1 MNRFTLRSIV
11 VLVAGFIALAARPAL
26 SKDEPGPARK
36 ISAEEAKMDPEMGAR
51 IDRLVKASIDRGDM
65 SGCVVLIGRKAG
77 IAFEKA
83 YGNRQ
88 VEPSVEPMT
97 TDTLF
102 DMASLTKPL
111 ATASSVMILV
121 ERGQIRLSDKVAK
134 FFPDF
139 AANDK
144 GDVTVENLLTHS
156 SGLIPDNPIGD
167 YDDGWKSAEKHIC
180 NLKLL
185 TPPGSTFKYSDVNFI
200 LLGKIVEKVSGKP
213 ENEFVK
219 EEIYDRLGM
228 HDTGYHPSDELKKR
242 AETTEK
248 RDDKWIKGE
257 VHDPRAYALQGV
269 AGHAGLFS
277 TAEDLAIYAQ
287 MMLQKGRRGGVQIL
301 SEATFEEMI
310 RPRDIDG
317 QRRALGWDN
326 RSGYSRNRGELMSDR
341 AFGHGGFT
349 GTSMWIDPDLN
360 LFVIFLGD
368 RLHPDGKGEVNDL
381 AGRIGS
387 IACGALLDLP
397 VEREARA
404 VRSLVKAAPL
414 NSLVKPAEPNEKAK
428 ADEQKERGK
437 KEPSPSPSLKG
448 RGNEGSTGDE
458 EPAEDKAK
466 KEEKDIE
473 DEKSHKQKDEKAEK
487 EEQPQEEPKAV
498 GEVKGMRLGIDM
510 LAADD
515 FKLLKKKR
523 VGLIT
528 NQTGLDST
536 GVTTIDRLKNAPGV
550 TLVSLFSPEH
560 GIRGVLDHDGIPDS
574 VDEKTGLPIYSLYG
588 KRRWPTKAQL
598 EDIDVL
604 VFDVQD
610 VGARFYTNT
619 ATMALSMKAA
629 ADAGKEFVVL
639 DRPDPIGGTIVE
651 GPLLDGVKESFV
663 GIHNIPIRYGLT
675 IGELAKMYAK
685 ERNLKVKLTVVK
697 MKGWQRDSYLFE
709 TGMTW
714 TNPSP
719 NMRSMRAAAL
729 YTGVGVIEYTNI
741 SVGRGTN
748 TPFELLGAPWINE
761 RDLAFEVNAA
771 SPPGVKVLP
780 VRFTPTDSKFK
791 GQECHGLSIFI
802 TDLKEFKPF
811 EFGLVIM
818 HSLHKL
824 YPTSWEPQ
832 RMLKLLG
839 SKKIYQQVV
848 AGDDVP
854 TILKAV
860 EKDVDE
866 FQARKKEFEI
876 YK

>member
-1 MNRFTLRSIV
+1 MKRHTIRMIMLTV
-11 VLVAGFIALAARPAL
+11 VCTATCALHVMAKDSPA
-26 SKDEPGPARK
+26 EK
-36 ISAEEAKMDPEMGAR
+36 ISWKKAGMNPAIEGLIEKAVTPEIEQGN
-51 IDRLVKASIDRGDM
+51 L
-65 SGCVVLIGRKAG
+65 SGCVVLIGRREG
-77 IAFEKA
+77 IVFEHA

-97 TDTLF
+97 IDTLF

-111 ATASSVMILV
+111 ATATSIMILV
-121 ERGQIRLSDKVAK
+121 ERGQLRISDKVSK

-139 AANDK
+139 AANGK
-144 GDVTVENLLTHS
+144 EDVTVENLLTHS
-156 SGLIPDNPIGD
+156 SGLIPDNPVKD

-213 ENEFVK
+213 EDEFVK
-219 EEIYDRLGM
+219 EEIYSKLGM
-228 HDTGYHPSDELKKR
+228 HDTGYNPSDELRKR

-248 RDDKWIKGE
+248 RGDKWIKGE
-257 VHDPRAYALQGV
+257 VHDPRAYALKGV

-277 TAEDLAIYAQ
+277 TAEDLAVYGQ
-287 MMLQKGRRGGVQIL
+287 MYLGKGRRGDVRIL
-301 SEATFEEMI
+301 GEATFEEMI

-317 QRRALGWDN
+317 SRRALGWDN
-326 RSGYSRNRGELMSDR
+326 HTGYSRNRGELMSDR

-349 GTSMWIDPDLN
+349 GTSMWIDPELN
-360 LFVIFLGD
+360 LYIIFLGD

-397 VEREARA
+397 VHREIRQ
-404 VRSLVKAAPL
+404 VRSLAKAPPL
-414 NSLVKPAEPNEKAK
+414 NVVKSSEKEPAPSTSEKKDSSPAPS
-428 ADEQKERGK
+428 K
-437 KEPSPSPSLKG
+437 KEK
-448 RGNEGSTGDE
+448 RDAGSTGDKQ
-458 EPAEDKAK
+458 PKEDAK
-466 KEEKDIE
+466 K
-473 DEKSHKQKDEKAEK
+473 QAK
-487 EEQPQEEPKAV
+487 EEQPQEEPTAI
-498 GEVKGMRLGIDM
+498 GEVKGLRLGIDM
-510 LAADD
+510 LVADD
-515 FKLLKKKR
+515 FKQLKKKR

-560 GIRGVLDHDGIPDS
+560 GIRGVLDHDNITDS
-574 VDEKTGLPIYSLYG
+574 VDEKSGLPVYSLYG
-588 KRRWPTKAQL
+588 KRRWPTKSQL
-598 EDIDVL
+598 DEIDAL

-610 VGARFYTNT
+610 VGVRYYTNT

-629 ADAGKEFVVL
+629 AEAGKEFFVL
-639 DRPDPIGGTIVE
+639 DRPNPIGGEIIE

-663 GIHNIPIRYGLT
+663 GIHNLPIRYGLT

-685 ERNLKVKLTVVK
+685 ERKLDVKLTVVQLE
-697 MKGWQRDSYLFE
+697 GWHRDTYLFD
-709 TGMTW
+709 TNMTW

-729 YTGVGVIEYTNI
+729 YPGIGVMEYTNL

-761 RDLAFEVNAA
+761 RDLAYVVNEAKPA
-771 SPPGVKVLP
+771 GVKVLP

-802 TDLKEFKPF
+802 TDLNAFRPF
-811 EFGLVIM
+811 ELGLVIM

-824 YPTSWEPQ
+824 YPTTWEPQ
-832 RMLKLLG
+832 RLLKLLG
-839 SKKIYQQVV
+839 SKKIYQQLVDGEDV
-848 AGDDVP
+848 AL
-854 TILKAV
+854 ILKSV
-860 EKDVDE
+860 NEDVSTFRDR
-866 FQARKKEFEI
+866 RKQFLL
-876 YK
+876 YQ

>member
-1 MNRFTLRSIV
+1 MLRSIV
-11 VLVAGFIALAARPAL
+11 VLVAGFAALAGPPAL

-36 ISAEEAKMDPEMGAR
+36 ISAEEAKMDPEMGGR
-51 IDRLVKASIDRGDM
+51 IDALVKASIDRGDM

-88 VEPSVEPMT
+88 VEPQPESMT

-111 ATASSVMILV
+111 ATATSVMILV
-121 ERGQIRLSDKVAK
+121 QRGQIRLSDKVAK

-167 YDDGWKSAEKHIC
+167 YDDGWMSAEKHIC

-185 TPPGSTFKYSDVNFI
+185 TPPGSTFRYSDVNFI

-228 HDTGYHPSDELKKR
+228 RETGYNPPDELKKR

-257 VHDPRAYALQGV
+257 VHDPRAYALKGV

-277 TAEDLAIYAQ
+277 TAEDLAIYGQ
-287 MMLQKGRRGGVQIL
+287 MMLQKGRRRGVQIL

-310 RPRDIDG
+310 RPRDIGG

-326 RSGYSRNRGELMSDR
+326 HSGYSRNRGELMSDR

-381 AGRIGS
+381 AGRISS

-404 VRSLVKAAPL
+404 LRSLVKAPPL
-414 NSLVKPAEPNEKAK
+414 NSLTKPVEKNDATK
-428 ADEQKERGK
+428 SPKDDKPGETQKTDTSPAPSATEK
-437 KEPSPSPSLKG
+437 KH
-448 RGNEGSTGDE
+448 EGSTGDE
-458 EPAEDKAK
+458 EPA
-466 KEEKDIE
+466 
-473 DEKSHKQKDEKAEK
+473 DEKTQKDARDQKDDKPRKQKDEKAEK

-510 LAADD
+510 LAADE

-629 ADAGKEFVVL
+629 AEAGKEFIVL

-697 MKGWQRDSYLFE
+697 MEGWQRDSYLFD

-771 SPPGVKVLP
+771 KPLGVKVLP

-791 GQECHGLSIFI
+791 GQECHGLSVFI

-848 AGDDVP
+848 DGDDVP

-866 FQARKKEFEI
+866 FRARKKEFEI